1 MELDENFKRLVKE
14 LGHAINETIA
24 DSERISE
31 IMGCIRASGYDL
43 FLVLEVTVGFNRR
56 NETSLA
62 RRPKSTPQRTQSQE
76 TEFRL
81 NNHDTQFLRALK
93 ISVDEEES

>member
-31 IMGCIRASGYDL
+31 IMGRIRASGYDL

-62 RRPKSTPQRTQSQE
+62 RRPKSSPQRSQE
-76 TEFRL
+76 AEFRL